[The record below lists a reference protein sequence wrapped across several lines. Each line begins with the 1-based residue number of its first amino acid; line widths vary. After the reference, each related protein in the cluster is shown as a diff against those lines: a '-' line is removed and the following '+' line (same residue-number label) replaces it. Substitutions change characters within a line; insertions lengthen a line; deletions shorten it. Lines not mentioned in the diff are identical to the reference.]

1 MAEENKHAILSAS
14 ASHRWLEC
22 TPSARLEQEFSE
34 QSTIASKEGTAAHEL
49 GAHKIMRKLCM
60 ESERP
65 VSEFNNDEMEAY
77 TEDYA
82 DFVVENYE
90 RAKRHYKDAQ
100 IFIETKLDFSCWVQ
114 DGFGT
119 GDAVIVTKGRL
130 HIIDLK
136 YGQGVVVNAVKNSQ
150 MMLYALGALKRY
162 EKEYEIKKVRMT
174 IFQPR
179 RENIATWETSVYQL
193 KRWATKVLRPKAE
206 LAFRGEGEYH
216 PNSVTCQF
224 CRAANKCRARAEANL
239 KIAQQEFKKPE
250 LMSDA
255 ELSDIIRRIPEF
267 RKWIDELWD
276 YATEKALNGYEW
288 TGLKVVEGRST
299 RKFKDEKQV
308 EEVCL
313 KNGYRDI
320 YKLKTLTELEKQ
332 LGKKNFNDTL
342 GDLVEKKA
350 GKPTLVE
357 DSDPRPAVNNV
368 NIEFGGKQNE

>member
-150 MMLYALGALKRY
+150 MMLYALYQA
-162 EKEYEIKKVRMT
+162 KEESL
-174 IFQPR
+174 
-179 RENIATWETSVYQL
+179 W
-193 KRWATKVLRPKAE
+193 
-206 LAFRGEGEYH
+206 
-216 PNSVTCQF
+216 
-224 CRAANKCRARAEANL
+224 KC
-239 KIAQQEFKKPE
+239 
-250 LMSDA
+250 
-255 ELSDIIRRIPEF
+255 
-267 RKWIDELWD
+267 
-276 YATEKALNGYEW
+276 
-288 TGLKVVEGRST
+288 
-299 RKFKDEKQV
+299 
-308 EEVCL
+308 
-313 KNGYRDI
+313 
-320 YKLKTLTELEKQ
+320 
-332 LGKKNFNDTL
+332 
-342 GDLVEKKA
+342 
-350 GKPTLVE
+350 
-357 DSDPRPAVNNV
+357 
-368 NIEFGGKQNE
+368 